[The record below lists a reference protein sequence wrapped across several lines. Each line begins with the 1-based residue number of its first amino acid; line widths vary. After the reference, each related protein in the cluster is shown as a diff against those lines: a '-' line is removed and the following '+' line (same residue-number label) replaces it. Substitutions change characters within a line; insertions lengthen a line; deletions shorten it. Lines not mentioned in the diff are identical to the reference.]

1 MTKSRTVAKKKTSRA
16 PQPKAEAKQ
25 LVITLGRSSGEIAKI
40 EHLGSAGKRRTV
52 SEAELATLAGD
63 DDMEDFCEALEIA
76 YAAGIQDGFEEAI
89 KDDPFA
95 ESGTTAQQKKG
106 AQETAGEQILRSGV
120 RRTILRRALRRGVVR
135 EGAKGG
141 HNGAQRAP

>member
-1 MTKSRTVAKKKTSRA
+1 
-16 PQPKAEAKQ
+16 
-25 LVITLGRSSGEIAKI
+25 VITLSRSNGEIAKI

-63 DDMEDFCEALEIA
+63 DDMEDFCEALEVA

-95 ESGTTAQQKKG
+95 ESGTAQQTKG
-106 AQETAGEQILRSGV
+106 SEQSIGEQILRSGV

>member
-1 MTKSRTVAKKKTSRA
+1 LAK
-16 PQPKAEAKQ
+16 
-25 LVITLGRSSGEIAKI
+25 LV
-40 EHLGSAGKRRTV
+40 
-52 SEAELATLAGD
+52 GD

-95 ESGTTAQQKKG
+95 ESGAAQQSKG
-106 AQETAGEQILRSGV
+106 ARESGGEQIVRSGV

-135 EGAKGG
+135 EGAKADR
-141 HNGAQRAP
+141 NGAQRAP

>member
-1 MTKSRTVAKKKTSRA
+1 MTKSRAVTKKKAARA
-16 PQPKAEAKQ
+16 PKPKTDVKQ
-25 LVITLGRSSGEIAKI
+25 LVITLSRSSGEISKI
-40 EHLGSAGKRRTV
+40 EHLGLAGKRRAI

-63 DDMEDFCEALEIA
+63 DDMEDFCEALEVA
-76 YAAGIQDGFEEAI
+76 YAAGIQDGFDEAI

-95 ESGTTAQQKKG
+95 ESGTAQKAKG
-106 AQETAGEQILRSGV
+106 AQESSGEQILRSGV
-120 RRTILRRALRRGVVR
+120 RRTIVRRALRRGIVR